1 MNTCTNFG
9 ANCVGCDSY
18 FGYCIDD
25 RRCTGICHAC
35 INGGC
40 DNHPQNVE
48 ALCYVDEF

>member
-1 MNTCTNFG
+1 MKTCINFG

-18 FGYCIDD
+18 FGNCIDD
-25 RRCTGICHAC
+25 RRCTGRCYAC